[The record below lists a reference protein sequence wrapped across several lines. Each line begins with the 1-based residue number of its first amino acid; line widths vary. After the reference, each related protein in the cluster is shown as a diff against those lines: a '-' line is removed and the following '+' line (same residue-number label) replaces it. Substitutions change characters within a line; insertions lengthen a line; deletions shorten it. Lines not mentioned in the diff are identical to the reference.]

1 MSFQAEELLKY
12 LPVEIQYKEIK
23 ASEEAERQFRLAQAR
38 GRVCCFGLS
47 LVMALRFSVKLRLS
61 PSYILQ

>member
-23 ASEEAERQFRLAQAR
+23 ALEKASCELRLAQVR
-38 GRVCCFGLS
+38 GRVCCFGVS
-47 LVMALRFSVKLRLS
+47 FMMAFTK
-61 PSYILQ
+61 

>member
-23 ASEEAERQFRLAQAR
+23 ASEEAEHRFRLSQAR
-38 GRVCCFGLS
+38 GRIFCFGVS
-47 LVMALRFSVKLRLS
+47 LIMAIA
-61 PSYILQ
+61 ILHPQVNQWFES

>member
-23 ASEEAERQFRLAQAR
+23 ASEEAEHRFRWEQR
-38 GRVCCFGLS
+38 DFVN
-47 LVMALRFSVKLRLS
+47 
-61 PSYILQ
+61 YI